1 MPVRMQM
8 RVCRPAYTVCDPFI
22 KLDCFKK
29 NKKHPSLA
37 FFCFHHLLI
46 IYLHRSHSISIHHSL
61 SLSLINMFFP
71 LSTCYRPSA
80 TFLFCLE
87 LPSFYDSK
95 DTAEHL
101 QRLKVFI
108 PFILLSFTPSANSI
122 PHLSAQTSR
131 WEYLAVLLTIKCLNS
146 LSLTRV
152 QTAGG

>member
-8 RVCRPAYTVCDPFI
+8 RVCRPAYTACDLFI
-22 KLDCFKK
+22 KPDCLKEKK
-29 NKKHPSLA
+29 LGFLLFPSLIHNLSPQVT
-37 FFCFHHLLI
+37 FCFCI
-46 IYLHRSHSISIHHSL
+46 PYQFITR
-61 SLSLINMFFP
+61 FFPP

-87 LPSFYDSK
+87 LPSFHDSK

-108 PFILLSFTPSANSI
+108 LFILLPFAPSANSI
-122 PHLSAQTSR
+122 PHLSAQTSW
-131 WEYLAVLLTIKCLNS
+131 WEYLAALLTIECSNS